1 MQKFSNIRL
10 YSFFKEITFSIII
23 FLMNIVIVKIIGD
36 DWLLAFSVINY
47 LTTNVYM
54 VLLGVAFGV

>member
-1 MQKFSNIRL
+1 
-10 YSFFKEITFSIII
+10 
-23 FLMNIVIVKIIGD
+23 MNIVIVKIIGD
-36 DWLLAFSVINY
+36 DGLLAFSVINY